1 MVDACNTHLR
11 GNSIRPPEV
20 RGCSRRLLEGDSE
33 DVMSDPRA
41 GGKLVARDTRP
52 PFVTEHTTSP
62 HCDLPQ
68 GPDLS
73 GCLTPMTCL
82 TSLRHQSEV
91 TRAGGV
97 EEEGARERKMTGGI
111 VERVRQWRTEAL
123 K

>member
-1 MVDACNTHLR
+1 
-11 GNSIRPPEV
+11 
-20 RGCSRRLLEGDSE
+20 
-33 DVMSDPRA
+33 MSDPRA

-91 TRAGGV
+91 TRGG
-97 EEEGARERKMTGGI
+97 GSGRGGCERKRDDRGDRREGQTMANGS
-111 VERVRQWRTEAL
+111 VEMM
-123 K
+123 